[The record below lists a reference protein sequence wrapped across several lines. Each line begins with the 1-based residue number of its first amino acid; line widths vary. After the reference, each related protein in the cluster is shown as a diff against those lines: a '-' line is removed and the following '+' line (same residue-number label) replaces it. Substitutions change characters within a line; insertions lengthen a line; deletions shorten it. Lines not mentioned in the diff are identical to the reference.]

1 VLLSSTT
8 GAQRKEYMSDNK
20 RVMLL
25 IAIMAFVSL
34 ITVIITIGILYKA
47 AFNEE
52 KDRLT
57 ETAKSQA
64 RLIEEIARFDA
75 IYSKEY
81 PRGPREATLNQ
92 VLTAHKHYKELGRTG
107 EFTIG
112 TKEGNEIVFLLTKR
126 QNTTQSQR
134 ITFDSKLAEP
144 MRMALSGRSGTL
156 VGLDYRGLKVLAAYE
171 PVAELNLGIVAKID
185 LAEIRSPFIK
195 AAAISGVIGMII
207 VCLGA
212 LFFLRVSSPLIT
224 QLIEKNRELEE
235 ALGKVKQL
243 SGLLPICA
251 SCKKIRDDK
260 GYWNQIES
268 YIKEHS
274 EAEFSHGICPECLK
288 KLYPDYLEQKMQN
301 RL

>member
-1 VLLSSTT
+1 
-8 GAQRKEYMSDNK
+8 MSDRK

-25 IAIMAFVSL
+25 IVIMAFVSL

-57 ETAKSQA
+57 EMAKSQA

-75 IYSKEY
+75 MYSKGY
-81 PRGPREATLNQ
+81 PRGPKEGTLSQ
-92 VLTAHKHYKELGRTG
+92 VLTAHKRYNELGKTE

-112 TKEGNEIVFLLTKR
+112 MKEGNEIVLLLTKR
-126 QNTTQSQR
+126 QNITQSQR

-156 VGLDYRGLKVLAAYE
+156 VGLDYRGVKVLAAHE

-185 LAEIRSPFIK
+185 LAEIREPFIK
-195 AAAISGVIGMII
+195 AAAVSGLIGLVVI
-207 VCLGA
+207 CLGA

-224 QLIEKNRELEE
+224 QLITKNRELEE
-235 ALGKVKQL
+235 ALSRVKLL

-268 YIKEHS
+268 YIREHS
-274 EAEFSHGICPECLK
+274 EAEFSHGICPECIK
-288 KLYPDYLEQKMQN
+288 KLYPDYYEKKIQPRQ
-301 RL
+301 

>member
-1 VLLSSTT
+1 
-8 GAQRKEYMSDNK
+8 
-20 RVMLL
+20 MLL

-288 KLYPDYLEQKMQN
+288 KLYPDYFEKKMHT
-301 RL
+301 RE

>member
-1 VLLSSTT
+1 MLLSSTT